1 MDTPVSKIRTAKL
14 ELYRKKGKIHAKAV
28 DGRFNTLRWTM
39 VWLTQIVFYGACW
52 LEWEVGGASRQAV
65 LFDIAHEKL
74 YLFGL
79 VLWPQDALLLAI
91 ALIIAALG
99 LFFVTALAGRL
110 FCGFV
115 CPQTVYTSIF
125 VWIETKIEGDHLARL
140 KLDQSPMTTRKLA
153 LKSLKHG
160 IWLAIAGWTAITF
173 VGYFSPIRDLLA
185 ALPRLDIGPWEGF
198 WLIFYGA
205 FTYVQAG
212 LAREAVCQ
220 HMCPYARFQGVM
232 FDPAT
237 RNVAYDS
244 RRGEPRHGRLNNA
257 TSGDCIDCGIC
268 VEVCPTGI
276 DIRHGLQYQCINCGL
291 CIDACDQVMTRTGAP
306 TGLIR
311 FASAAELAGPA
322 VGDKANLR
330 PRIAVYIAMLTAFSA
345 LGAWSIDRRPP
356 FLVDVIRD
364 RGALHREMPDG
375 RIENA
380 YTLKLMNLTDTPQE
394 LSIDPEGMAGLEVIG
409 QRSFPVA
416 AGSIN
421 PVHLTLSAP
430 GDCILSGLQPIT
442 LRVSTNHAAG
452 RQMRE
457 NTSFFLP

>member
-1 MDTPVSKIRTAKL
+1 MDTPLSKIRTAKL

-39 VWLTQIVFYGACW
+39 VWLTQIVFYGSCW
-52 LEWEVGGASRQAV
+52 LEWEVGSLSRQAV

-91 ALIIAALG
+91 ALILAALG

-140 KLDQSPMTTRKLA
+140 KLDQSPMTPRKLA
-153 LKSLKHG
+153 LKTLKHG

-173 VGYFSPIRDLLA
+173 VGYFTPIRELLG
-185 ALPRLDIGPWEGF
+185 ALAIRDIGPWEGF
-198 WLIFYGA
+198 WLVFYGA
-205 FTYVQAG
+205 FTYIQAG

-244 RRGEPRHGRLNNA
+244 RRGEPRHGRLDNQA
-257 TSGDCIDCGIC
+257 KGDCIDCGIC

-291 CIDACDQVMTRTGAP
+291 CIDACDQVMTRTGSP

-311 FASAAELAGPA
+311 FASAEELAGPA
-322 VGDKANLR
+322 PGGNAKLR
-330 PRIAVYIAMLTAFSA
+330 PRLAVYIAMLTAFSI
-345 LGAWSIDRRPP
+345 LGAWSLDRRSP

-380 YTLKLMNLTDTPQE
+380 YTLKLMNLTDAPQE
-394 LSIDPEGMAGLEVIG
+394 LSIDPEGMPGLEVIG
-409 QRSFPVA
+409 QRNFPVP
-416 AGSIN
+416 AGSIS
-421 PVHLTLSAP
+421 PVQLTLSAP
-430 GDCILSGLQPIT
+430 GDSVLSGLQPIR
-442 LRVSTNHAAG
+442 LRVSTDHAGG
-452 RQMRE
+452 RQVQE